1 MNGKTQTQTAAE
13 EEKKTITLDRYGA
26 QDIVDAIES
35 LVMTEICLKNDMPT
49 CKKYKSARVT
59 LGRNYVKFY
68 SHSKRSMI
76 TVVGDVL
83 LIIRGKKHK
92 LVIYGDGDTYFR
104 LYEGDKL
111 IAKSKKLTWDGTEEI
126 YTAQEFFS
134 FIKSTIRSV
143 LDVGWL

>member
-1 MNGKTQTQTAAE
+1 MNGKTQSQTA
-13 EEKKTITLDRYGA
+13 EEKTISLDRYSA
-26 QDIVDAIES
+26 SDIADAIES
-35 LVMTEICLKNDMPT
+35 LVMTEICLKNDNMPA
-49 CKKYKSARVT
+49 CGRYKSARIT

-104 LYEGDKL
+104 LFEGDKL
-111 IAKSKKLTWDGTEEI
+111 VAKSKKLTWDGTEEI

-134 FIKSTIRSV
+134 FIKRTIRSV

>member
-1 MNGKTQTQTAAE
+1 MNSQTQTQSAE
-13 EEKKTITLDRYGA
+13 EEKKTISLDRYGA
-26 QDIVDAIES
+26 QDIADAIES
-35 LVMTEICLKNDMPT
+35 LAMTEVCLKNNMPA
-49 CKKYKSARVT
+49 CEKYKSARVT

-92 LVIYGDGDTYFR
+92 LVIYGDTYFR
-104 LYEGDKL
+104 LFEGDKL
-111 IAKSKKLTWDGTEEI
+111 VAKSKKLTWDGTEEI

-134 FIKSTIRSV
+134 FIKRTIRSV

>member
-13 EEKKTITLDRYGA
+13 EEKTISLDRYGA
-26 QDIVDAIES
+26 QDIADAIES
-35 LVMTEICLKNDMPT
+35 LAMTEICLKNDMPA
-49 CKKYKSARVT
+49 CGRYKSARITV
-59 LGRNYVKFY
+59 GRNYVKFY

-92 LVIYGDGDTYFR
+92 LAIYGDGDTYFR
-104 LYEGDKL
+104 LFEGDKL
-111 IAKSKKLTWDGTEEI
+111 VAKSKKLTWDGTEEI

-134 FIKSTIRSV
+134 FIKRTIRSV